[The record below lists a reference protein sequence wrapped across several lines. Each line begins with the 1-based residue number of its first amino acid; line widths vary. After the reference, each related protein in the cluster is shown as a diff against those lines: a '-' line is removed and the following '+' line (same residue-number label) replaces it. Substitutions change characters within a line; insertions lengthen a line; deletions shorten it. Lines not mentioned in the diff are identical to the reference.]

1 MGIEKYL
8 QSRYNKF
15 YYCRKG
21 VEGVKTDKNS
31 IPFLSHEWK
40 RYFVKYR
47 SLYWLIIP
55 GMITVFI
62 FHYVPIY
69 GVQIAFKDYRA
80 SLGIWGS
87 EWVGFKHFIRFF
99 EYRDFWNIIK
109 NTLSISLYS
118 MAVFPVGVIFS
129 LMLNE
134 VRDLKLKKTIQMI
147 TYAPHFVSAVVVC
160 SIVIIFLQRGNG
172 VINNMIE
179 ALGME
184 RIDFLAQ
191 PQLFSSIYV
200 WSGVWSNLGWSTI
213 IYMAALANVSPEL
226 IEAAQID
233 GASRWQIITRINIP
247 CILPTIMIMLILQ
260 SGNIMSVGFEKIF
273 LLQNPLNL
281 PAARVIST
289 YVYEIGIE
297 GGQFSYSSAIGFFN
311 NVVEILMLVIVNRIS
326 KKLTNTGMW

>member
-1 MGIEKYL
+1 MEK
-8 QSRYNKF
+8 NKQ
-15 YYCRKG
+15 
-21 VEGVKTDKNS
+21 
-31 IPFLSHEWK
+31 ILSFEWK
-40 RYFVKYR
+40 RNFVKYR
-47 SLYWLIIP
+47 SLYLLIIP
-55 GMITVFI
+55 GIVSVFI
-62 FHYVPIY
+62 FHYLPIY

-80 SLGIWGS
+80 SLGIEGS
-87 EWVGFKHFIRFF
+87 PWVGFEHFIRFF
-99 EYRDFWNIIK
+99 EYRDFWNIIR

-118 MAVFPVGVIFS
+118 IAVFPVGVIFA

-134 VRDLKLKKTIQMI
+134 VRNLKLKKSIQMI

-160 SIVIIFLQRGNG
+160 SIVTIFLQRGNG
-172 VINNMIE
+172 VVNNMLE
-179 ALGME
+179 AIGVE

-191 PQLFSSIYV
+191 PDFFSSIYV

-213 IYMAALANVSPEL
+213 IYMAALANVSPDL

-233 GASRWQIITRINIP
+233 GASRFQIIRKINIP

-311 NVVEILMLVIVNRIS
+311 NIVEILMLLFVNKLS